1 MKTVISIVLGAVLLV
16 AAAAGFIIVPEHR
29 PVTKY
34 VDLSTGSL
42 CTPTAGCTKV
52 HTGFATRTVYDLVR
66 VGTWAAL
73 IVGLLIVI
81 VGLINLTRRPRL
93 EATP

>member
-1 MKTVISIVLGAVLLV
+1 MKTVVPIVLGAVLLV
-16 AAAAGFIIVPEHR
+16 AAAAGFVIVPEHK

-52 HTGFATRTVYDLVR
+52 HTGFATQSTYDIAR
-66 VGTWAAL
+66 IGTWACL
-73 IVGLLIVI
+73 ILGLLIVAA
-81 VGLINLTRRPRL
+81 GLINLARSPR
-93 EATP
+93 A